1 MADAKRNGHAIFSA
15 RSCTE
20 PGGDAMKAVVLNE
33 FGGPEVL
40 RLQDVPRPAP
50 GPGEVLVQIK
60 CCGVCHLD
68 LILRK
73 GMRSRVKPPR
83 ILGHEL
89 AGVVTEIGDGVQGFA
104 RGDRVAS
111 FNFQAC
117 GHCADCLRGRPSL
130 CRQTHGDIGQTRD
143 GGYAEYSALLVSNLV
158 KVPDGMPFE
167 HACLA
172 ACVYSPP
179 YKSIRHVGQIQSGQS
194 VVITGASGG
203 LGVAAIQIVK
213 ALGARSIAITSSG
226 SKLAKLKA
234 IGADDVVVSADG
246 NFGDEVRNL
255 TGGRGVDLVVE
266 LIGSPTFRGGLR
278 SLAPG
283 GRIAVVGELHGTSVE
298 INLGLLIIKEFEL
311 RGVQSANR
319 DELREVLEFMNRH
332 KLQPVIWKSLPLEH
346 AEEAHRELANRE
358 VVGRMLLVP

>member
-1 MADAKRNGHAIFSA
+1 
-15 RSCTE
+15 
-20 PGGDAMKAVVLNE
+20 MKAIVIEE

-40 RLQDVPRPAP
+40 KLKDLSRPVP
-50 GPGEVLVQIK
+50 GSDEVLVQIK

-68 LILRK
+68 LILRS

-89 AGVVTEIGDGVQGFA
+89 AAEVVAVGANVADFVP
-104 RGDRVAS
+104 GDRVTS

-143 GGYAEYSALLVSNLV
+143 GGYAEYAVLLAGNLV
-158 KVPDGMPFE
+158 KLPEGMRFE
-167 HACLA
+167 HACFA
-172 ACVYSPP
+172 ACVYGPP
-179 YKSIRHVGQIQSGQS
+179 YKAIRQVGRIQRGQW

-203 LGVAAIQIVK
+203 LGLAAIQITK
-213 ALGARSIAITSSG
+213 ALGAYSIAITSNE
-226 SKLAKLKA
+226 SKVAPLKSL
-234 IGADDVVVSADG
+234 GADEVVVSPDG
-246 NFGDEVRNL
+246 AFGEPVRQL

-266 LIGSPTFRGGLR
+266 LIGSPTFQGSLR

-283 GRIAVVGELHGTSVE
+283 GRMAVIGELHGKPIE

-311 RGVQSANR
+311 IGVQSANR
-319 DELREVLEFMNRH
+319 DELKEVLQFMHANA
-332 KLQPVIWKSLPLEH
+332 LEPVVWKSLPLD
-346 AEEAHRELANRE
+346 AAAEAHRELANRE
-358 VVGRMLLVP
+358 VIGRVLLIP